1 MKIFLGGGDKFPIF
15 AKILDMKDEKRKEA
29 RLRMGSYIATI
40 REQWHLTQAQVAER
54 AGITVSNLVR
64 IEQGR
69 YNVGI
74 DELQAIA
81 NVFGMDVEL
90 VLKQQ

>member
-1 MKIFLGGGDKFPIF
+1 MLIF
-15 AKILDMKDEKRKEA
+15 AKNLDMKDEKRKEA
-29 RLRMGSYIATI
+29 RLRIGTYIANL
-40 REQWHLTQAQVAER
+40 REQWHLTQAQLAEL

-69 YNVGI
+69 YIVGI

-81 NVFGMDVEL
+81 NVLGMDVDL
-90 VLKQQ
+90 VLKT